1 MKLIIIGI
9 FFVACLL
16 TNFEV
21 ESSAQNRDNVVGLLL
36 RPTSK
41 SSPIQRSSRPQ
52 RVLSGIERFYGT
64 RGTRGCPRRKSLT
77 YVHIRIQTRETRCI
91 LGITSEFFHYL
102 LCSSDKI
109 QTRKLF
115 VCYIKLIFCIPYAR
129 RYNPWFEGQKRFFN
143 EVFEKILH
151 LFMLSIQELFVIKSG
166 LWWRAYG
173 NHTYLKPSQNKKG
186 RKIFQLHLFF

>member
-64 RGTRGCPRRKSLT
+64 RGTRGCPRRKILT
-77 YVHIRIQTRETRCI
+77 
-91 LGITSEFFHYL
+91 
-102 LCSSDKI
+102 
-109 QTRKLF
+109 
-115 VCYIKLIFCIPYAR
+115 
-129 RYNPWFEGQKRFFN
+129 
-143 EVFEKILH
+143 
-151 LFMLSIQELFVIKSG
+151 
-166 LWWRAYG
+166 
-173 NHTYLKPSQNKKG
+173 
-186 RKIFQLHLFF
+186 

>member
-1 MKLIIIGI
+1 MWAHQYHIQLFSTGLCPGRLTPIYPIKAEYVIESIDIPNATRTMSKKILSRTSDMKLIIIGI

-64 RGTRGCPRRKSLT
+64 RGTRGCPRRKILT
-77 YVHIRIQTRETRCI
+77 LISEIRQFTI
-91 LGITSEFFHYL
+91 
-102 LCSSDKI
+102 
-109 QTRKLF
+109 
-115 VCYIKLIFCIPYAR
+115 
-129 RYNPWFEGQKRFFN
+129 
-143 EVFEKILH
+143 
-151 LFMLSIQELFVIKSG
+151 
-166 LWWRAYG
+166 
-173 NHTYLKPSQNKKG
+173 
-186 RKIFQLHLFF
+186 

>member
-41 SSPIQRSSRPQ
+41 SSPVRRSPRPQ

-64 RGTRGCPRRKSLT
+64 RGTRGCPRRKILT
-77 YVHIRIQTRETRCI
+77 Y
-91 LGITSEFFHYL
+91 
-102 LCSSDKI
+102 
-109 QTRKLF
+109 
-115 VCYIKLIFCIPYAR
+115 
-129 RYNPWFEGQKRFFN
+129 
-143 EVFEKILH
+143 
-151 LFMLSIQELFVIKSG
+151 
-166 LWWRAYG
+166 
-173 NHTYLKPSQNKKG
+173 
-186 RKIFQLHLFF
+186 